1 MSSGGVVAPM
11 RPVKSRAGE
20 RGPSTGT
27 APAQDFTRAMQASL
41 TRAEVADAYLRSV
54 HGVIAASAVGFYQLH
69 RELGT
74 VLEVHARVPS
84 EFLVVYE
91 RYGRDNDPVLDH
103 VIGTRQPMDSSRLA
117 ADAWRQSGACQALGG
132 FGYEHSLEAPVVVSG
147 SIFGTINFA
156 RTATEPAFADDDLAA
171 AATIADHLGLAIE
184 RAVRFEAAVQRADVF
199 EGALNRFP
207 QAAVVSD
214 LDGTVIFKNRAADH
228 EWGLA
233 FARGDTTTDW
243 QQVESTIIEASQQV
257 RETGKRVVLSEVQ
270 LPDGRTC
277 VSKTVKLA
285 ERTGA
290 TLTTLVS
297 RSDEGSASCL
307 PVWDVL
313 TRREREIAQLVSEGL
328 STKDIAERAF
338 ISQNTVKQHLK
349 RVFAKTDVCS
359 RAELV
364 QLIWSSAA
372 SAERDSA

>member
-1 MSSGGVVAPM
+1 MTIELTGPAASPACPT
-11 RPVKSRAGE
+11 AGE
-20 RGPSTGT
+20 GGGSGRV
-27 APAQDFTRAMQASL
+27 AAAQGFTRAMQASL

-69 RELGT
+69 RDLGT

-84 EFLVVYE
+84 DFLVVYE

-117 ADAWRQSGACQALGG
+117 AEAWRRSGACHALGG

-147 SIFGTINFA
+147 HLFGTINFA
-156 RTATEPAFADDDLAA
+156 RTADDPAFSDDDLLAA
-171 AATIADHLGLAIE
+171 AVIADHLGLAIE
-184 RAVRFEAAVQRADVF
+184 RALRFEQVVQRADVF
-199 EGALNRFP
+199 EGALNRVP

-214 LDGTVIFKNRAADH
+214 LSGAVIFKNRAADQ
-228 EWGLA
+228 EWA
-233 FARGDTTTDW
+233 STSNGDDAGSW
-243 QQVESTIIEASQQV
+243 QHVETAIAEASRQV
-257 RETGKRVVLSEVQ
+257 RETGRRVVLSEVR
-270 LPDGRTC
+270 LPDGGTC
-277 VSKTVKLA
+277 VGKTVKLA
-285 ERTGA
+285 ERTDA

-349 RVFAKTDVCS
+349 RVFTKTDVRS

-372 SAERDSA
+372 SVERTSA